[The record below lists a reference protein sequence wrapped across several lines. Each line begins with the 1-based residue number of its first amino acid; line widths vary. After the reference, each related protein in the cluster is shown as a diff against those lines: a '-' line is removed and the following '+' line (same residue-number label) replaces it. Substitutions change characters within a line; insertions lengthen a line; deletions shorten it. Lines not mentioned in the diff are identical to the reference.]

1 RAQCSRRRAGQLR
14 AHPVGAL
21 SHRAL
26 QQALVITLHDPG
38 FVAAMHAD
46 PDAALGPLG
55 LTAAERAQLLAVD
68 RRAFATDPLRAR
80 RVLKAIVE
88 ELKVS
93 TTLALWETRS
103 ARLAEGF
110 FASRAFRAAVVDRT
124 PLVLAFGAHLAAAP
138 LKTPQLPDVIR
149 FETMLAR
156 CRPDRRARPGVG
168 LAPGVGV
175 GAFDAGVLETVQ
187 RVERFLFE
195 LALVPQLAFCADGPA
210 LPELPPVGR
219 GTVHLAV
226 TPSGLTEID
235 PDLQRVLAALA
246 TPVPRANLALPGRLV
261 GSLVAD
267 GRVVEIP

>member
-1 RAQCSRRRAGQLR
+1 M
-14 AHPVGAL
+14 
-21 SHRAL
+21 SHRGL
-26 QQALVITLHDPG
+26 QQALVIALHDPG

-46 PDAALGPLG
+46 PAEALGALA
-55 LTAAERAQLLAVD
+55 LTPAEREQLLAVD

-80 RVLKAIVE
+80 RVLKALVE

-103 ARLAEGF
+103 AKLAGGF
-110 FASRAFRAAVVDRT
+110 FASRFFRGAVVART
-124 PLVLAFGAHLAAAP
+124 PLVLAYGAYLAAAP
-138 LKTPQLPDVIR
+138 LSTPQLPDVVR

-156 CRPDRRARPGVG
+156 CRRERGVRPGVG
-168 LAPGVGV
+168 LAPGVAT

-235 PDLQRVLAALA
+235 PDLHRVLAALSP
-246 TPVPRANLALPGRLV
+246 PVPRAALALPGVPAARVPALV
-261 GSLVAD
+261 ESLIADGLVAE
-267 GRVVEIP
+267 G